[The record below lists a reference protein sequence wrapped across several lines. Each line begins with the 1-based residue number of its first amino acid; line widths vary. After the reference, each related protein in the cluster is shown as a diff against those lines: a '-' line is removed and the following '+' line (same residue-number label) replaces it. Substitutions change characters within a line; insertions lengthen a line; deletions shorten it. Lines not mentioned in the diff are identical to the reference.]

1 MNSCLTCHNSSLQ
14 IRSPG
19 RKNVRKAGAIKELHI
34 KNTDKLSAKKKSKKK
49 KRLDKLL
56 INELDSGRFTLV
68 NLAFILPPLPTRQT
82 SRAFTII
89 K

>member
-34 KNTDKLSAKKKSKKK
+34 KNTDKLSAKKKKKK
-49 KRLDKLL
+49 KNVL
-56 INELDSGRFTLV
+56 INFWLTNTIQVDL
-68 NLAFILPPLPTRQT
+68 RQY
-82 SRAFTII
+82 
-89 K
+89 

>member
-14 IRSPG
+14 IRGPG
-19 RKNVRKAGAIKELHI
+19 RKNVRRAGAIKELHI
-34 KNTDKLSAKKKSKKK
+34 KNTDKLSAKKKT
-49 KRLDKLL
+49 RLDKLL

-82 SRAFTII
+82 RRAFTII
-89 K
+89 R

>member
-14 IRSPG
+14 IRGPG

-34 KNTDKLSAKKKSKKK
+34 KNTDKLSAKKKKKK

-56 INELDSGRFTLV
+56 ITNSIQVDLR
-68 NLAFILPPLPTRQT
+68 
-82 SRAFTII
+82 
-89 K
+89 

>member
-14 IRSPG
+14 IRGPG
-19 RKNVRKAGAIKELHI
+19 RKNVRRAGAIKELHI
-34 KNTDKLSAKKKSKKK
+34 KNTDKLSAKKK

-82 SRAFTII
+82 RRAFTII
-89 K
+89 R

>member
-14 IRSPG
+14 IRGPG

-49 KRLDKLL
+49 NVW
-56 INELDSGRFTLV
+56 INFWLTNSIQVDLR
-68 NLAFILPPLPTRQT
+68 
-82 SRAFTII
+82 
-89 K
+89 